1 LRRHS
6 LSRGFLHLL
15 VASGR
20 ILSWQRGFSV
30 CLSDGDFR
38 ERAGLMRA
46 RRYSPLNCVFSKK
59 GFLGPKFIQ
68 VSGIICFEKFQI
80 LRELERSHPP
90 GMVFTF
96 GSLQTPCL
104 SDGTGRPDR
113 QQSLAKLP
121 SLRSGEILFLC
132 PTHIP
137 KGIDGQISFVLI
149 RVHLM
154 DRSCGIRQRTS
165 L

>member
-1 LRRHS
+1 M
-6 LSRGFLHLL
+6 
-15 VASGR
+15 AT
-20 ILSWQRGFSV
+20 GFSV
-30 CLSDGDFR
+30 CPSRWRLS
-38 ERAGLMRA
+38 RA
-46 RRYSPLNCVFSKK
+46 RRTHEGAKVFSAELRFLKK
-59 GFLGPKFIQ
+59 RAPRAKIHTGVGHHLLREVNRFA
-68 VSGIICFEKFQI
+68 FQI

-149 RVHLM
+149 RVLLM
-154 DRSCGIRQRTS
+154 DRSCGIRQRTF